1 MKNDELDK
9 KSPVE
14 TTDEKLK
21 RLRTNEINALKRLR
35 LREEEGGR
43 AGKTKATWKGK
54 RRIS

>member
-14 TTDEKLK
+14 TVDERLK
-21 RLRTNEINALKRLR
+21 GFRMNEIDARNRLI

-43 AGKTKATWKGK
+43 AGKTQATGRGK
-54 RRIS
+54 TDE